1 MRLRLRSP
9 PDSKQRRVGFPRE
22 RRGCY
27 NADMTLVE
35 ITYELQSPLSQ
46 KQLQRLSEFAN
57 TYGLRKF
64 RVDEDKKYLSFEY
77 DASRLRE
84 TQVAHV
90 LGQASIPVT
99 RRVN

>member
-1 MRLRLRSP
+1 MLIQVVISARSRCEFLR
-9 PDSKQRRVGFPRE
+9 DSRD
-22 RRGCY
+22 CY
-27 NADMTLVE
+27 NAAMTLVE

-46 KQLQRLSEFAN
+46 EQLRRLGEFAN

-64 RVDEDKKYLSFEY
+64 RVDEDKKHLSFEY

>member
-1 MRLRLRSP
+1 MLIQMVIWAQSRCEFLRGS
-9 PDSKQRRVGFPRE
+9 
-22 RRGCY
+22 RGCY
-27 NADMTLVE
+27 NAAMTLVE

-46 KQLQRLSEFAN
+46 EQLRRLGEFAN

-64 RVDEDKKYLSFEY
+64 RVDDDKKHLSFEY

-84 TQVAHV
+84 TQVVHV